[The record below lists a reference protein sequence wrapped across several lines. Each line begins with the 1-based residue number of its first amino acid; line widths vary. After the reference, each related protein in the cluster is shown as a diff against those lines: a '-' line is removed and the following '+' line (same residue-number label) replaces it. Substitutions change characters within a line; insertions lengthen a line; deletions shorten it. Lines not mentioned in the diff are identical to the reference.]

1 MRKNFNSEHIEGRL
15 YQHSIELKEVK
26 NQNSP
31 NFGKQFLQGSVEV
44 AVDENGLNVIPVKF
58 TYVTEKTKKGG
69 TNKTYTELM
78 KIMTSGKTWIED
90 GAEAATKV
98 SIDTALGLNDFPA
111 QDGTM
116 VSIMEHSGGFLSVVG
131 DLKAESLRATFKTD
145 ILITNVARIEADE
158 ERHID
163 EDYVAIRGAV
173 FDFKN
178 ALLPVEYIVKNP
190 EGMKFFEG
198 LEASGAN
205 PVYTQVWGNINF
217 APKKISNTVESAFG
231 EAQTEVRERKAREWI
246 ITGAKKVP
254 YDFGDEAVMTEQELV
269 KAMQDREVHLAEVKK
284 RHEDYVNQKQVATPS
299 FGASPSPAVP
309 TPMAA
314 TPVGNWTF

>member
-98 SIDTALGLNDFPA
+98 SIDTALGLNDFVA
-111 QDGTM
+111 QDDSM

-217 APKKISNTVESAFG
+217 APKKFSNTVESAFG
-231 EAQTEVRERKAREWI
+231 EAQTEVRERKAREWV

-284 RHEDYVNQKQVATPS
+284 RHEDYVNQRQAATPS

-314 TPVGNWTF
+314 PAGNWKF